1 MPLRGATTYE
11 NVGGALRAAISPGDK
26 AFRGRRWDSA
36 SHIHQA
42 MFIGV

>member
-1 MPLRGATTYE
+1 MPQCCATTDE

-26 AFRGRRWDSA
+26 AFRSRRWDNA

-42 MFIGV
+42 TFVGA